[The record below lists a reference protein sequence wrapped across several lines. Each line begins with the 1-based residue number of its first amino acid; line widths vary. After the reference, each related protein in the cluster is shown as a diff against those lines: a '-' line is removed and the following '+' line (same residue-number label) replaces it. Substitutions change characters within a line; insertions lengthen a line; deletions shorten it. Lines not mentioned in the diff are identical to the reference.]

1 MRRPHSSGP
10 RLLIAALLLPVCC
23 GAAGDGSRE
32 YAAVQARLSQGWNT
46 WNANSVLS
54 HVLLPEGLSVT
65 VGLHSFSLYSSQ
77 YLTQAQAG
85 GTEKSPVQVAPGL
98 HAIDGSTSDL
108 TITWQGIKARVQ
120 SADDHG
126 DLVLLVTPLEK
137 PSTDPIVDFEVGM
150 LWNRSGQLTADGTVI
165 TARLP
170 GRTVAIYG
178 AGTRASDPAIAA
190 ASPYLSMSLA
200 SKAGLSTGH
209 ARTLAEIE
217 QIIDRAQKAHEATLV
232 RSGVSPATVGAVE
245 SALGWDTVYDPVK
258 GRVIS
263 PVSRSWTVGWGGFIL
278 FDWDTFF
285 AAETAGLFG
294 RDLAYANIVEML
306 NETTPAGFVPNYSG
320 ARVMSLDRS
329 EPPVGSIVVLDTYR
343 RFRDPWLLDISFD
356 RLLGWNRWWDAHR
369 QVDGYLVLGS
379 DPGNPE
385 YERHDLAVNTM
396 QGAKYESG
404 LDNSPMYDD
413 AAYDAQTH
421 KMRLADVGL
430 MSLYVADCDALTK
443 IAMEIGRKAEVGEL
457 DERSSRYR
465 AKLATMWDPERHLY
479 FNRDLATGNASLR
492 MSPTNFYP
500 LLARVPTQEQAGQMV
515 KEHLLNPEEFWGE
528 WVIPSIARSD
538 PAFKDQDYWRGRIW
552 GPMNFLVYLGLRNY
566 PFPGVRT
573 ELAKKSEALL
583 MKEYGERRHIHENYN
598 AVTGESD
605 DTTASDPF
613 YHWGAL
619 LGVTE
624 ILEHEAPFRD

>member
-1 MRRPHSSGP
+1 MRSPFLSGP
-10 RLLIAALLLPVCC
+10 RPLLAALLLPLCC

-54 HVLLPEGLSVT
+54 HVLLPECLSVT

-77 YLTQAQAG
+77 YLSQAQAG
-85 GTEKSPVQVAPGL
+85 GTAKSPVQVAPGL
-98 HAIDGSTSDL
+98 HAIDGRTSDL

-137 PSTDPIVDFEVGM
+137 PPTDPIVDFEVGM
-150 LWNRSGQLTADGTVI
+150 LWNRPGQLTADGSVV

-170 GRTVAIYG
+170 GRTVTIYG
-178 AGTRASDPAIAA
+178 AGTRASDPAIAVS
-190 ASPYLSMSLA
+190 SPYISMSLA
-200 SKAGLSTGH
+200 SNAGLSTGH
-209 ARTLAEIE
+209 ARSLGEIE
-217 QIIDRAQKAHEATLV
+217 RIIAAAQKAHEATLV
-232 RSGVSPATVGAVE
+232 RSGVSPETVGAVE
-245 SALGWDTVYDPVK
+245 GAIGWDTVYDPVK

-306 NETTPAGFVPNYSG
+306 NEVTPAGFVPNYSG
-320 ARVMSLDRS
+320 ARVKSLDRS

-343 RFRDPWLLDISFD
+343 RFHERWLLDATFD
-356 RLLGWNRWWDAHR
+356 RLLAWNRWWDAHR

-385 YERHDLAVNTM
+385 YERSDVAVNTM

-413 AAYDAQTH
+413 AIYDTRTH
-421 KMRLADVGL
+421 KMQLADVGL
-430 MSLYVADCDALTK
+430 MSLYVADCDALAA
-443 IAMEIGRKAEVGEL
+443 IASEIGRKAEVEEL
-457 DERSSRYR
+457 KNRAEKYR

-479 FNRDLATGNASLR
+479 FNRDLATGRKACGCPR
-492 MSPTNFYP
+492 PTF
-500 LLARVPTQEQAGQMV
+500 
-515 KEHLLNPEEFWGE
+515 
-528 WVIPSIARSD
+528 IRS
-538 PAFKDQDYWRGRIW
+538 
-552 GPMNFLVYLGLRNY
+552 
-566 PFPGVRT
+566 
-573 ELAKKSEALL
+573 
-583 MKEYGERRHIHENYN
+583 
-598 AVTGESD
+598 
-605 DTTASDPF
+605 
-613 YHWGAL
+613 
-619 LGVTE
+619 
-624 ILEHEAPFRD
+624 